1 MHVFGLWEVAQVT
14 RESPRRKAQA
24 ATQGRSRSILLH
36 CILYQIIISG
46 RQVVLAFRHVW
57 VCVFV
62 VYTSSQPSYLSKHGC
77 AFFFHVHA
85 FFFHVHIFACW
96 RCTTTILQ
104 TVEISWNFFTKTLG
118 TVNQLLSYYLHS
130 PRSSFQI
137 ISTRLRLNDYC
148 FLALTNT
155 HSHKQTY
162 TISQCQDFAGTKSI
176 AYISCPKKLPNF
188 YWPLSVLVSLQQ
200 FSHEVFIHT
209 ISCNSWC
216 WERSTT

>member
-24 ATQGRSRSILLH
+24 ATQDRSRSILLH

-77 AFFFHVHA
+77 A